1 MIQTKQTLNLRALA
15 NYEGRVKLTI
25 ESDWFDEDNN
35 RSTYEVN
42 FKTFDLSV
50 GSNIEV
56 LRTMEDYPTILIH
69 RKDIG
74 VVAVCHEFIK
84 EPDDFKE
91 LVKRI
96 EDGLFWA
103 TYDGIIDPNVYNLIL
118 EF

>member
-1 MIQTKQTLNLRALA
+1 MIQTKQTLNLRVLT

-25 ESDWFDEDNN
+25 ESNEFDEDNN
-35 RSTYEVN
+35 RTTYEVY
-42 FKTFDLSV
+42 FRTFDLSV
-50 GSNIEV
+50 GGDIEV

-69 RKDIG
+69 KRDIG
-74 VVAVCHEFIK
+74 VVAVCHEFAY

-96 EDGLFWA
+96 ESGLFWA
-103 TYDGIIDPNVYNLIL
+103 TYDGIMDPDVYNLIL

>member
-1 MIQTKQTLNLRALA
+1 MIQTKQTLNLRALT

-25 ESDWFDEDNN
+25 ESNWFDKDNN
-35 RSTYEVN
+35 WTIYEIY

-50 GSNIEV
+50 GGNIEV

-69 RKDIG
+69 KRDVGI
-74 VVAVCHEFIK
+74 VAVCHEFAH
-84 EPDDFKE
+84 EPDDFRE

-96 EDGLFWA
+96 ENDLFWA
-103 TYDGIIDPNVYNLIL
+103 TYDGIIDPNVYNLTL